1 MLLISLITGS
11 RVAWEQ
17 RVHVVVCVE
26 SSQSLKKLWAGERK
40 REQEGVRASYFLSVL
55 FLHALLLLGDSIA

>member
-1 MLLISLITGS
+1 M
-11 RVAWEQ
+11 AWEQ